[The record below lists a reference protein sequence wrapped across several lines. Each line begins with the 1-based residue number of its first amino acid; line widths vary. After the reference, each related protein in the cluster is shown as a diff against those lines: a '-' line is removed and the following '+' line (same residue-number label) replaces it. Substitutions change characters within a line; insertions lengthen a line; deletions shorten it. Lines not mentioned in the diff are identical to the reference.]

1 MTSKDSKPQWAAE
14 REVDVD
20 LARRLIANQFS
31 PVATRSIQQLGE
43 GWDNRAFLVDG
54 TWVFRFPRREVAA
67 ELLATE
73 SRLLPAIAGAL
84 PVPIPCPVW
93 LGRPDAGYP
102 WPFHGYRH
110 LRGRSAC
117 HLLVSGTVT
126 EALVALLAAFLRRL
140 HSLPTASLDAPLD
153 TWRRTDVPHR
163 QETSRERLRR
173 HGDRIPHRD
182 ALTAIIEDA
191 SSIVLEGPPR
201 LVHGDLYSRHLL
213 VHDGQLTGVIDWG
226 DVHLG
231 QPALDLSIAFSFV
244 PPGLRRSFWRE
255 YGEVSPAERSMARF
269 RAAYHTLTLLDSAL
283 DRGDQDLVASALA
296 SIRNLV

>member
-1 MTSKDSKPQWAAE
+1 MTESKPQWAAE
-14 REVDVD
+14 REVDLD
-20 LARRLIANQFS
+20 LARRLIAGQFES
-31 PVATRSIQQLGE
+31 VAARSIQQLGE

-67 ELLATE
+67 ELIATE
-73 SRLLPAIAGAL
+73 SRVLPTIAGAL

-93 LGRPDAGYP
+93 IGRPAEGYP

-110 LRGRSAC
+110 LRGRSSC
-117 HLLVSGTVT
+117 HLLVSDAVT
-126 EALVALLAAFLRRL
+126 EALVAPLAAFLRRL
-140 HSLPTASLDAPLD
+140 HSLPTGTLDAPFD
-153 TWRRTDVPHR
+153 TWRRTDIPHR
-163 QETSRERLRR
+163 QEQSRDRLRR
-173 HGDRIPHRD
+173 HGAMIPSRE

-191 SSIVLEGPPR
+191 SSIALEDPPR

-213 VHDGQLTGVIDWG
+213 AHHGQLTGVIDWG
-226 DVHLG
+226 DLHVG

-244 PPGLRRSFWRE
+244 PPGLRRLFWRE